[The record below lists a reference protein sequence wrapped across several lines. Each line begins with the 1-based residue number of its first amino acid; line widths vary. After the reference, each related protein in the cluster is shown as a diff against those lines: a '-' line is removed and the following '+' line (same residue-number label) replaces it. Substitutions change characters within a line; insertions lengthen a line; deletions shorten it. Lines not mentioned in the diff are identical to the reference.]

1 MEYPEKF
8 VRFDEFCPKCEYF
21 KVDEGDDPCHNCLQ
35 NPVNLHSRVPTE
47 FKEAKNASTN
57 KKISSDRS

>member
-21 KVDEGDDPCHNCLQ
+21 KTHDGDEPCHDCLHH
-35 NPVNLHSRVPTE
+35 PVNLHSRIPTE
-47 FKEAKNASTN
+47 FKKADETKKN
-57 KKISSDRS
+57 RM

>member
-21 KVDEGDDPCHNCLQ
+21 KTHDGDEPCHECLQ
-35 NPVNLHSRVPTE
+35 YPVNLHSRVPTE
-47 FKEAKNASTN
+47 FKKADETKKN
-57 KKISSDRS
+57 RM